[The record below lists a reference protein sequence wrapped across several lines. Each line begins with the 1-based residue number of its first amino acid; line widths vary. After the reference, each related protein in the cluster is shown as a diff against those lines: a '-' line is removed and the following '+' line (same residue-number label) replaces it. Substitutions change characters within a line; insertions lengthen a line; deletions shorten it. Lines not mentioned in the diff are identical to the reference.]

1 MLVSYPLNPVCA
13 TANDAFYEELIAFAK
28 KYNIII
34 LHDNAYS
41 DIIYGGREGKSF
53 LSYEGAKEV
62 GVEFYSLSK
71 SYNLTGARISF
82 VIGNQKIVDKFRSV
96 RTQFDYGVFRRSSTV
111 RQQL

>member
-13 TANDAFYEELIAFAK
+13 TADDAFYEELIAFAK

-41 DIIYGGREGKSF
+41 DIIYGGRKGKSF

-62 GVEFYSLSK
+62 GVEFYCI
-71 SYNLTGARISF
+71 LTIIS
-82 VIGNQKIVDKFRSV
+82 
-96 RTQFDYGVFRRSSTV
+96 
-111 RQQL
+111 